1 MELVHV
7 FFQTEPISVIHLV
20 DLYERSSKRS
30 SIKYKSMIDFIAKR
44 ILVKKGIN
52 SIIKRERLIII
63 IFLTILCNANKTF
76 SIAML
81 SNDDKLKV
89 QDMSLE

>member
-1 MELVHV
+1 MELVIV
-7 FFQTEPISVIHLV
+7 FFQTEPISAIHLV

-30 SIKYKSMIDFIAKR
+30 SIKYESMIDFVAKR

-52 SIIKRERLIII
+52 SITECERFIII
-63 IFLTILCNANKTF
+63 LTMLCNANNTF
-76 SIAML
+76 SITML
-81 SNDDKLKV
+81 SNNDKLKV